1 MIVAAP
7 LLVFSSPLL
16 AFLWTLGPQARR
28 TAMRALRRPALVTIW
43 SALTAP
49 AVVWLLHA
57 AALWAW
63 HVPAL
68 YDAAIHSEALHA
80 LEHAC
85 FFVSA
90 GLFWWGI
97 TRGRYGRL
105 GYGSAVLYVF
115 ATAMHSGLLG
125 AALTLSPRAWYP
137 AHAATTGAWGL
148 SPLEDQ
154 QLAGLIMWI
163 PAGVVFVAMGLVF
176 FGLWLRESERRTV
189 NARRV
194 SFVALVSLASAV
206 SLSGCQRSA
215 ARDAAALTGGD
226 PDRGRAIVAKYGC
239 DTCHTIPGVRTAKAR
254 VGPPL
259 DGVATRVYI
268 AGHVPNTPGNMQD
281 FIRYPHRHDP
291 LTVMPEAGVTEQD
304 ARDLAAYL
312 YTLR

>member
-1 MIVAAP
+1 
-7 LLVFSSPLL
+7 
-16 AFLWTLGPQARR
+16 
-28 TAMRALRRPALVTIW
+28 
-43 SALTAP
+43 
-49 AVVWLLHA
+49 LLHA

-68 YDAAIHSEALHA
+68 YGAAIRSETVHA
-80 LEHAC
+80 IEHAC
-85 FFVSA
+85 FFGSA

-125 AALTLSPRAWYP
+125 AALTLAPRAWYP
-137 AHAATTGAWGL
+137 AHAATTAAWGL

-163 PAGVVFVAMGLVF
+163 PASVVFVAAGLF
-176 FGLWLRESERRTV
+176 YFALWMKESERRTL
-189 NARRV
+189 RSSV
-194 SFVALVSLASAV
+194 SFVGMLSVAASTFIVA
-206 SLSGCQRSA
+206 GCDRTGSTYA
-215 ARDAAALTGGD
+215 AELTGGD
-226 PDRGRAIVAKYGC
+226 PERGRAIVAKYGC

-259 DGVATRVYI
+259 EGVASRVYI
-268 AGHVPNTPGNMQD
+268 AGHVPNTPGNMTD

-291 LTVMPEAGVTEQD
+291 LTVMPETGVTEQD

>member
-1 MIVAAP
+1 
-7 LLVFSSPLL
+7 VF
-16 AFLWTLGPQARR
+16 
-28 TAMRALRRPALVTIW
+28 
-43 SALTAP
+43 
-49 AVVWLLHA
+49 LLHA

-68 YDAAIHSEALHA
+68 YGAAIHSEAIHA
-80 LEHAC
+80 LEHTC

-105 GYGSAVLYVF
+105 GYGAAVLYVF

-125 AALTLSPRAWYP
+125 AALTLAPHAWYP
-137 AHAATTGAWGL
+137 AHEATTAAWGL

-154 QLAGLIMWI
+154 QLAGLIMWV
-163 PAGVVFVAMGLVF
+163 PASVIFVAAGLYYF
-176 FGLWLRESERRTV
+176 ALWIKESERRTL
-189 NARRV
+189 RSSV
-194 SFVALVSLASAV
+194 SFIASIALAASAAA
-206 SLSGCQRSA
+206 LSGCGGGA
-215 ARDAAALTGGD
+215 VDRDAAELTGGD
-226 PDRGRAIVAKYGC
+226 PQRGRAIVAKYGC

-259 DGVATRVYI
+259 EGVATRVYI

-291 LTVMPEAGVTEQD
+291 LTVMPETGVTEQD